1 MILALAGCNA
11 MKLGYQQGDRLAY
24 WWVDRYVDVSDAQE
38 PPTKEAIARFF
49 AWHRR
54 AQLPEI
60 ATVLTRVRGEVGGEV
75 SPAMVRQ
82 VQQDSQRLG
91 RQAFDNAVPDL
102 ADLMLSLTPDQIQ
115 RMESKFAESNAK
127 YRKEFLKSD
136 PAARTDA
143 RFDKIMSYAK
153 LIYGSFSNDQERAIR
168 DAMAPYMQ
176 SADARYTERVKRQQE
191 WVALA
196 RELSTIRP
204 PKPQAEAMLRK
215 YADDWQRPGS
225 GEQRSTSAGVD
236 LTVRIANMT
245 TPEQKAH
252 AVKRF
257 DGWIND
263 TRSLMAESGV
273 SPQAP
278 QAAR

>member
-75 SPAMVRQ
+75 NTAMVRQ

-102 ADLMLSLTPDQIQ
+102 ADLMLTLTPEQIQ
-115 RMESKFAESNAK
+115 RMEAKFAESNAK

-136 PAARTDA
+136 PGARIDA
-143 RFDKIMSYAK
+143 RYDKIMSYAK
-153 LIYGSFSNDQERAIR
+153 LIYGSFSSDQEKAIR
-168 DAMAPYMQ
+168 DAMGPYMQ
-176 SADARYTERVKRQQE
+176 SADARYAERVKRQQE

-196 RELSTIRP
+196 REISTTRP

-225 GEQRSTSAGVD
+225 AEQRSTSAGVD
-236 LTVRIANMT
+236 LTVAIANMT

-263 TRSLMAESGV
+263 TRALMAEGGG
-273 SPQAP
+273 SPH
-278 QAAR
+278 AAR